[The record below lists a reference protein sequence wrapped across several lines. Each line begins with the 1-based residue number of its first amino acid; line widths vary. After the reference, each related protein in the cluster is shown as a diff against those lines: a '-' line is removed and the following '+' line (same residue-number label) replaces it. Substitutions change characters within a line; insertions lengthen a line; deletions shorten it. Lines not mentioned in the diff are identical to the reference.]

1 MWRLDRLRSKTRREW
16 CESGHV
22 DRATYIQYIPIMT
35 DIVKTSAFKS
45 GNSVAVR
52 LPKAFGVKAGD
63 ELELERGLYKIELRP
78 VTDPDAERAKV
89 LELVRRLR
97 ELGPVKTPR
106 PRDPI
111 EFPDRPGL
119 Y

>member
-1 MWRLDRLRSKTRREW
+1 MN
-16 CESGHV
+16 
-22 DRATYIQYIPIMT
+22 AT
-35 DIVKTSAFKS
+35 VRTSAFKT

-63 ELELERGLYKIELRP
+63 ALEIKRNGTWIEIRP
-78 VTDPDAERAKV
+78 TVSPEEERAR
-89 LELVRRLR
+89 LAEIVRRLR
-97 ELGPVKTPR
+97 VLGPVEGG
-106 PRDPI
+106 DPEDGRI